1 MKSNLINR
9 IEEIISNKNADES
22 EIILHL
28 KNILQETESQSGIIK
43 KAKSISSLG
52 SENLRILTSSVP
64 GVNLIKSG
72 FAGFDNLF
80 GGFTFGELVVIGGRP
95 AMGKTVLLCNLALNI
110 SIHTPLLYIT
120 LDLPEPTLT
129 KRLISTITNIEISKL
144 MHPDL
149 SGAEKE
155 VLSNTELT
163 LNKYKIYIND
173 SSSDSLP
180 ELRSYCQ
187 KQIEENG
194 VKIIFVDYL
203 QMMNSKESN
212 IRHLK
217 VGTFTNELKKIAS
230 DFNVCVIATSQ
241 LSRSVEVRG
250 GDKRP
255 QLSDLKDSGAIEQ
268 DADKVIFMYRP
279 EYYKIS
285 VNEEGYDTT
294 GIAEL
299 IMAKNRNGN
308 LGTITL
314 KRNLNATRFI
324 DYSYSD
330 NQNYF
335 RQGNLNPKV

>member
-1 MKSNLINR
+1 MKHNLIKR
-9 IEEIISNKNADES
+9 LEEIISNQNTDEK
-22 EIILHL
+22 EFILQIR
-28 KNILQETESQSGIIK
+28 NILQEFESKSNLISE
-43 KAKSISSLG
+43 AKSITRLG
-52 SENLRILTSSVP
+52 SENIEEINSSAT
-64 GVNLIKSG
+64 GNNLIKSG

-95 AMGKTVLLCNLALNI
+95 AMGKTILLCNLALNI

-120 LDLPEPTLT
+120 LDLNESTLA
-129 KRLISTITNIEISKL
+129 KRLISAITNIEISKL

-149 SGAEKE
+149 SVTEKE
-155 VLSNTELT
+155 VLSNVEST
-163 LNKYKIYIND
+163 LNKYRIFIND
-173 SSSDSLP
+173 STHDSLAA
-180 ELRSYCQ
+180 LRSYCQ
-187 KQIEENG
+187 KQIKEND
-194 VKIIFVDYL
+194 VKVIFVDYL

-230 DFNVCVIATSQ
+230 YFNVCVIATSQ

-268 DADKVIFMYRP
+268 DADKVIFIYRP
-279 EYYKIS
+279 EYYGIL
-285 VNEEGYDTT
+285 VNEEGYDTA

-314 KRNLNATRFI
+314 KRNLKATRFI
-324 DYSYSD
+324 DYNDSP
-330 NQNYF
+330 NYF
-335 RQGNLNPKV
+335 FSKQ

>member
-1 MKSNLINR
+1 MESKLIKR
-9 IEEIISNKNADES
+9 MEEIISNQSADES
-22 EIILHL
+22 EL
-28 KNILQETESQSGIIK
+28 ILQLKSLLQEADSKSGITK
-43 KAKSISSLG
+43 ETKSISSLG
-52 SENLRILTSSVP
+52 TENLTKLKSSAP
-64 GVNLIKSG
+64 GVNLIKTG

-120 LDLPEPTLT
+120 LDLPESTLT

-149 SGAEKE
+149 SDTEKE
-155 VLSNTELT
+155 VLSNVENS

-173 SSSDSLP
+173 SRHDSLA

-203 QMMNSKESN
+203 QMMNSKESS

-217 VGTFTNELKKIAS
+217 VATFTNELKKIAS

-268 DADKVIFMYRP
+268 DADKVIFIYRP

-285 VNEEGYDTT
+285 INEEGYETA

-324 DYSYSD
+324 DFGYND
-330 NQNYF
+330 NPNYF
-335 RQGNLNPKV
+335 R